1 MRVWN
6 NPRLLNAA
14 ASALGLLA
22 CALFAYAAMRALLDS
37 PLFPVREITVQGEL
51 ARTTRSELEAATRG
65 RVSGNFFAAD
75 LAQLRSGLEQLPW
88 VRRVDVRRAWPDR
101 LEVRLEEHQ
110 AMARWGDAGLV
121 NVHGERFAGQSE
133 DALPMFA
140 GPAGTEGEVARRYRR
155 FVELLAPLGSG
166 LDRVILTP
174 RYAWQLRLDSGLN
187 IELGRDLAN
196 DPAEARLARFV
207 AVYPGTLGRI
217 ARRHEYVDLRYTN
230 GFALRVPDLERLSG
244 AKAKG

>member
-1 MRVWN
+1 MWH

-14 ASALGLLA
+14 ANAFFTLALLIFG
-22 CALFAYAAMRALLDS
+22 YAGARALLES
-37 PLFPVREITVQGEL
+37 PLFPLTEVRVQGEL
-51 ARTTRSELEAATRG
+51 ARTTREDLELATRG

-75 LAQLRSGLEQLPW
+75 LALVREGLERLPW
-88 VRRVDVRRAWPDR
+88 VRRVEVRRIWPDR
-101 LEVRLEEHQ
+101 IEVRIEEHV

-140 GPAGTEGEVARRYRR
+140 GPVGTEAEIARRYRR
-155 FVELLAPLGSG
+155 FVELLAPLGSE

-174 RYAWQLRLDSGLN
+174 RYSWQLRLANGLN
-187 IELGRDLAN
+187 IEVGRDLAN
-196 DPAEARLARFV
+196 DAAEARLARFV
-207 AVYPGTLGRI
+207 SVHASTLGRI
-217 ARRHEYVDLRYTN
+217 SRRHEYVDLRYPN